1 MADPI
6 NLLPSPMRS
15 FAWSSIV
22 VVFGILLV
30 IVIGTISYVNAAL
43 SQKTIS
49 AGDVEIIPVNVG
61 GPPSERRAQLKGS
74 FTITTVPSGQENADA
89 IPSYGTGGACLV
101 AEWEKFNLPPVDRCT
116 TNSDC
121 MNAIPVEKRGGP
133 TGTGKWFGY
142 CDEEHGKCWVKP
154 GGKELCNRSLDH
166 APLRIWDGTNKTPK
180 DPYYVVGTPGLGS
193 PSPGPNVYQGPIKWR
208 VAACLN
214 QVQPSGQEDSKDCG
228 AGGPLKKQVFGRIK
242 NVPYNVI
249 AE

>member
-1 MADPI
+1 MADPM

-15 FAWSSIV
+15 FAWRSIV
-22 VVFGILLV
+22 VVFGVSLV

-74 FTITTVPSGQENADA
+74 FTITTVPPGQENADA

-101 AEWEKFNLPPVDRCT
+101 AQWEKFNLPPVASCSR
-116 TNSDC
+116 NSDC
-121 MNAIPVEKRGGP
+121 VIPSDKQ
-133 TGTGKWFGY
+133 GKWFGY
-142 CDEEHGKCWVKP
+142 CDEIEGTCWVKP
-154 GGKELCNRSLDH
+154 GGKKLCNRSPDH
-166 APLRIWDGTNKTPK
+166 DNAPWAPGTYYIPIN
-180 DPYYVVGTPGLGS
+180 PYYVVGTPGLGS

-208 VAACLN
+208 VVACLN
-214 QVQPSGQEDSKDCG
+214 GGDLQPERDTRHCQ
-228 AGGPLKKQVFGRIK
+228 KQVFGDHK
-242 NVPYNVI
+242 TVPYNVI

>member
-1 MADPI
+1 MADPM
-6 NLLPSPMRS
+6 NPLPSPMRS
-15 FAWSSIV
+15 FPWRSIV

-74 FTITTVPSGQENADA
+74 FTITTVPPGQENADA

-101 AEWEKFNLPPVDRCT
+101 AEWGRFGLGDAPSCSK
-116 TNSDC
+116 NSDC
-121 MNAIPVEKRGGP
+121 MNALPPDKRGDIP
-133 TGTGKWFGY
+133 TNAVKWFGY
-142 CDEEHGKCWVKP
+142 CHEGEGKCWLKP
-154 GGKELCNRSLDH
+154 GGKELCNRSPDH
-166 APLRIWDGTNKTPK
+166 NNAPWAPGTYYIPIN
-180 DPYYVVGTPGLGS
+180 PYYVVGTPGLGS

-208 VAACLN
+208 VVACLN
-214 QVQPSGQEDSKDCG
+214 GGDPQPERDTKHCQ
-228 AGGPLKKQVFGRIK
+228 KQVFSPRIT